1 MKCLLLNF
9 YLLLC
14 IGVHA
19 TTFTVHSISIDKI
32 GADAVLMSGMCLLWL
47 IGCMVSMVVVTR
59 TYMMTYTNQASSQV
73 KVKQFKSN
81 NRLYSSLLALNTIFT
96 GIALASF
103 LFH

>member
-1 MKCLLLNF
+1 MKCFLLNF

-19 TTFTVHSISIDKI
+19 TAYTVHSIRIDKL
-32 GADAVLMSGMCLLWL
+32 GADALLMSGVCLIWL

-59 TYMMTYTNQASSQV
+59 TYMTYIDKTSSQV
-73 KVKQFKSN
+73 NQVKQLKSN
-81 NRLYSSLLALNTIFT
+81 NRLYLSLLVLNTIFG

>member
-1 MKCLLLNF
+1 MKCFLLNF

-19 TTFTVHSISIDKI
+19 TAYTVHSIRIDKL
-32 GADAVLMSGMCLLWL
+32 GADALLMSGVCLMWL
-47 IGCMVSMVVVTR
+47 IGCMVSMVVITR
-59 TYMMTYTNQASSQV
+59 TYMAYIDKTSSQV
-73 KVKQFKSN
+73 KQLKSN
-81 NRLYSSLLALNTIFT
+81 NRLYLSLLVLNTIFG